1 MAVHRSFIST
11 ALVCALL
18 TACGGGTPDTGTPNP
33 GESTPAG
40 PSGTSSA
47 PSSGSSSASGGS
59 TSTTPTSAI
68 NITAQPANVTTTTGG
83 DAVFNVTASATT
95 ALSYQWWRDGAAISG
110 ATAAALVVKSV
121 KATDNGAKFSVVIK
135 TGDTNATPV
144 TSAQATL
151 SVSSPSLTA
160 YPILFV
166 TSVPGHSFNH
176 QLNTFGNHG
185 SSNVDAVAGGDLF
198 VRYPDGSLRN
208 LTKEAGWGVDSGGIQ
223 GGPKAISVRQP
234 SMHWDGKKALLSMMV
249 GGPTARY
256 QLAVRNWQL
265 YEVTGLGKGE
275 KAVITKVAGQP
286 ATYNNISPIYGS
298 DDQILFVSDAPLYGM
313 TNTYPQLDEY
323 EATRTNTGVWKL
335 NVSTGKVVHLE
346 HAPSGVFDLFLDS
359 FGRVIFTKWDHLKR
373 DQEADIDRY
382 LNGGYGSIDYES
394 ETSNATKAYPARDA
408 KGKLIADGRGV
419 LYDVFPEA
427 RHVQDPTRDPN
438 EALHDYNQFFVW
450 QMNEDGS
457 EEETIN
463 HVGRHEFGG
472 GYMVGVFLNDPN
484 LTDLMPSYIANAA
497 MRGTMRG
504 DAGMFQMRE
513 DINRPGTY
521 LGTYAQE
528 FARQASGRIV
538 EFSMAPG
545 VNPEDVVVTDHTNAT
560 LDSDPYGEKPAQPS
574 MTGHYRSPL
583 RLSDGSILVSH
594 TPEYRMN
601 AADRLYRFQ
610 LKKLVPNPVG
620 QDKIAGPSLTGGIA
634 KNILFWTDDAAPRQV
649 TGLLNEHDAV
659 EVRAR
664 PRPVSRKMAV
674 AEVEKKLLS
683 DEGVN
688 EAELRAWLQARNLA
702 LIVSRNVTVRDRADV
717 NQPFN
722 LRVPGGAQNIPKP
735 GIVYD
740 ISGLQ
745 IFQGDLT
752 RGYNGG
758 KTPGRRVYARPV
770 HNNTVHTDVESWYPT
785 GTGAQPATV
794 QVGKDGS
801 TAAFVPA
808 GRALS
813 WQLTSPTGK
822 PVVRER
828 VWVSFAAGEI
838 RTCSGCHGVNKQTL
852 NGLAEPQNP
861 PEALRDLVR
870 LWKTR
875 K

>member
-1 MAVHRSFIST
+1 MAVHRSFIFT
-11 ALVCALL
+11 AVVCALL
-18 TACGGGTPDTGTPNP
+18 TACGGGSPDTGTPDP

-40 PSGTSSA
+40 TSGTPSA

-59 TSTTPTSAI
+59 TSTPAGSPIT
-68 NITAQPANVTTTTGG
+68 ITAQPASVTTTTGG
-83 DAVFNVTASATT
+83 DAVFTITASATA
-95 ALSYQWWRDGAAISG
+95 ALSYQWLRDGAAISG
-110 ATAAALVVKSV
+110 ATASSLVVKAV

-135 TGDTNATPV
+135 TADTSTAPV

-151 SVSSPSLTA
+151 NVSSPSLTA
-160 YPILFV
+160 YPLLFV
-166 TSVPGHSFNH
+166 TSVPGYSFQH

-185 SSNVDAVAGGDLF
+185 NSTVDAVAGGDLF
-198 VRYPDGSLRN
+198 VRYPDGTLRN

-234 SMHWDGKKALLSMMV
+234 SMHWDGKKALFSMMV

-256 QLAVRNWQL
+256 QLPVRNWQL

-275 KAVITKVAGQP
+275 KAVITKVANQP
-286 ATYNNISPIYGS
+286 AAYNNLSPIYGS

-313 TNTYPQLDEY
+313 ANTYPQLDEY
-323 EATRTNTGVWKL
+323 EATHTNTGIWKL
-335 NVSTGKVVHLE
+335 NVSTGKVTHLE

-359 FGRVIFTKWDHLKR
+359 FGRIIFTKWDHLKR

-382 LNGGYGSIDYES
+382 DGGVYGSIDYES
-394 ETSNATKAYPARDA
+394 ETSNKTLAYPQKDA
-408 KGKLIADGRGV
+408 KGKFIADSRGV

-427 RHVQDPTRDPN
+427 RNAKDPTRDPN
-438 EALHDYNQFFVW
+438 EALHDYNQFFIW

-484 LTDLMPSYIANAA
+484 LTDVMPSYIANVA

-528 FARQASGRIV
+528 FARQAAGRIV
-538 EFSMAPG
+538 EFNMAPG
-545 VNPEDVVVTDHTNAT
+545 VNPEDVVVTDYTNAT
-560 LDSDPYGEKPAQPS
+560 LDQNPYGNLPFQAS

-610 LKKLVPNPVG
+610 LKKLVPNPLGKDMV
-620 QDKIAGPSLTGGIA
+620 AGPSLTGGIA
-634 KNILFWTDDAAPRQV
+634 KTILFWTDDAAPRQV
-649 TGLLNEHDAV
+649 TGLLNEHDAI

-674 AEVEKKLLS
+674 AAVEKKLLS

-688 EAELRAWLQARNLA
+688 EAELRAWLQSKNLA

-722 LRVPGGAQNIPKP
+722 LRVPGGVQNVPKP

-740 ISGLQ
+740 VGGLQ

-752 RGYNGG
+752 RGYGSG
-758 KTPGRRVYARPV
+758 TRPGRRVYARPV

-785 GTGAQPATV
+785 GGQPGTV

-828 VWVSFAAGEI
+828 VWVSFAPGEI
-838 RTCSGCHGVNKQTL
+838 RTCSGCHGLNKQTL

-861 PEALRDLVR
+861 PEALRELVR

>member
-1 MAVHRSFIST
+1 MPVST
-11 ALVCALL
+11 QASA
-18 TACGGGTPDTGTPNP
+18 
-33 GESTPAG
+33 SAG
-40 PSGTSSA
+40 SSTSSA
-47 PSSGSSSASGGS
+47 TGPVTIS
-59 TSTTPTSAI
+59 
-68 NITAQPANVTTTTGG
+68 AQPASVTTVVGG
-83 DAVFNVTASATT
+83 DAVFTVTASATSALNYQWLRDGVPIAGAT
-95 ALSYQWWRDGAAISG
+95 ALS
-110 ATAAALVVKSV
+110 LVVKAV
-121 KATDNGAKFSVVIK
+121 KAADNGAKFSVIVK
-135 TGDTNATPV
+135 TGDANATLV

-151 SVSSPSLTA
+151 TVNTAAATA

-166 TSVPGHSFNH
+166 TSVPGVGFQH

-185 SSNVDAVAGGDLF
+185 NSAVDAVAGGDLYL
-198 VRYPDGSLRN
+198 RYPDGTLRN

-234 SMHWDGKKALLSMMV
+234 SMHWDGKKALFSMMV
-249 GGPTARY
+249 GGPSARY
-256 QLAVRNWQL
+256 QLPVRNWQMF
-265 YEVTGLGKGE
+265 EVSGLGKGE

-286 ATYNNISPIYGS
+286 AAYNNISPIYGS
-298 DDQILFVSDAPLYGM
+298 DDQILFVSDAPLFGM
-313 TNTYPQLDEY
+313 SNTYPQLDEY
-323 EATRTNTGVWKL
+323 EATHTNTGVWKL
-335 NVSTGKVVHLE
+335 NVSTGKVSHLE

-359 FGRVIFTKWDHLKR
+359 FGRIIFTKWDHLKR

-394 ETSNATKAYPARDA
+394 ETSNQVKTYPARDA
-408 KGKLIADGRGV
+408 KGKLIADPRGV

-427 RHVQDPTRDPN
+427 RHAQDPTRDPN

-484 LTDLMPSYIANAA
+484 LTDVMPSYIANVA

-513 DINRPGTY
+513 DINRPGSY
-521 LGTYAQE
+521 LGTYSQE

-538 EFSMAPG
+538 EFKMPPG
-545 VNPEDVVVTDHTNAT
+545 TNPEDVVVTDHTNAT
-560 LDSDPYGEKPAQPS
+560 LDADPYGAQPALS
-574 MTGHYRSPL
+574 TMTGHYRSPL

-601 AADRLYRFQ
+601 AGDRLYRFQ
-610 LKKLVPNPVG
+610 LKKLIPNPLG
-620 QDKIAGPSLTGGIA
+620 KDMIAGPSLTGGIA
-634 KNILFWTDDAAPRQV
+634 KNILYWTDDAAPRQYN
-649 TGLLNEHDAV
+649 GLLNEHDAV

-664 PRPVSRKMAV
+664 VRPVSRKMSV
-674 AEVEKKLLS
+674 AAVEKKVLS

-688 EAELRAWLQARNLA
+688 EAELRAWLQSKNLA
-702 LIVSRNVTVRDRADV
+702 LIVSRNVTARDRADV

-722 LRVPGGAQNIPKP
+722 LRVPGGVQNIPKP

-752 RGYNGG
+752 RGYG
-758 KTPGRRVYARPV
+758 KGQRPGRRVYARPV
-770 HNNTVHTDVESWYPT
+770 HNNTTHTDVESWYPT
-785 GTGAQPATV
+785 GTQPATV
-794 QVGKDGS
+794 QIGKDGS
-801 TAAFVPA
+801 TAALVPA

-828 VWVSFAAGEI
+828 VWVSFAPGEI
-838 RTCSGCHGVNKQTL
+838 RTCVGCHGVNKQTL
-852 NGLAEPQNP
+852 NGLTEPQNP
-861 PEALRDLVR
+861 PEALRELVR
-870 LWKTR
+870 TWKAR